1 MRGAARIS
9 RPTEI
14 AFTEARRSDWEE
26 LEALVIKATRRGLSR
41 FDARDTARL
50 SPLYRN
56 VCADLARA
64 RSSRYSAV
72 LVDYLDGLVGQA
84 HTVLYG
90 QEGRLLDGLL
100 RRREDNDPLHLAF
113 PRAVRRRWRAMLLS
127 FALFFVPMFIGM
139 GLTIADPH
147 LAFRVAPESMLRPL
161 AEAYTHG
168 FDGGRDA
175 SEGVL
180 MAGFYVNNNVGIA
193 LRCFALG
200 VFGGLGSAIVLVQNG
215 LTIGAILGYV
225 IAQGA
230 GDNILTF
237 ILGHGSFE
245 LGAIVIAGGAGMSM
259 GWAIVAPG
267 DKTRLASLQ
276 AVAKD
281 LFVVVVGAALML
293 LVAAGIEAFW
303 SPSAVPSGIK
313 RAVGGGFFVLVVL
326 YVLVAGRGERAR

>member
-1 MRGAARIS
+1 MKALS
-9 RPTEI
+9 RPTEL
-14 AFTEARRSDWEE
+14 AFTEARRGEWEE
-26 LEALVIKATRRGLSR
+26 LEALVLEAGRRDRKRLDDR
-41 FDARDTARL
+41 KVARL

-56 VCADLARA
+56 VCSDLARA
-64 RSSRYSAV
+64 RSARYSAL

-90 QEGRLLDGLL
+90 PQGKDLDAVL
-100 RRREDNDPLHLAF
+100 RREERADPLHLAF
-113 PRAVRRRWRAMLLS
+113 PRAVRRRWRAMLLA
-127 FALFFVPMFIGM
+127 FALFFVPMFVGIA
-139 GLTIADPH
+139 LTLIDPRF
-147 LAFRVAPESMLRPL
+147 AFRVAPESMLRPL
-161 AEAYTHG
+161 TEAYTRG

-200 VFGGLGSAIVLVQNG
+200 VFGGIGSAIYLVQNG

-225 IAQGA
+225 ASPGA
-230 GDNILTF
+230 GGNILTF

-267 DKTRLASLQ
+267 PLTRLASVQ
-276 AVAKD
+276 AVSRD
-281 LFVVVVGAALML
+281 LFVVVLGAAVML

-303 SPSAVPSGIK
+303 SPSAVPTVVK

-326 YVLVAGRGERAR
+326 YVLLAGRERGARR